1 MHQVEM
7 VSLEDLVSHDHLYR
21 QFLSIWNFKCVMKRL
36 APLQKNNPNE
46 GYGLLRLF
54 KCLLLQFAEDLS
66 DRELEQCLKDNVAAK
81 FFCDFGLT
89 EKTPD
94 HTVFCR
100 TRKRIQASTL
110 SKIFS
115 DLREQLK
122 KAGVMREVFSFVDAT
137 HLIAKANL
145 WEERD
150 KALAKKYEKLNN
162 DVLPE
167 VAYDKE
173 ARIGCKGKKK
183 FWYGY
188 KAHTCVDMQSG
199 LINRVAI
206 TPANL
211 TDANGFKH
219 ACPRQGAVYADKGYC
234 VSPAI
239 DAAMHRGCDLRAIK
253 KNNMAGKNKDLDR
266 WLTGIRSPYERVFS
280 QRERR
285 VRYAGVAKN
294 QFAAYMQAIAF
305 NLKRLVIL
313 DIPLLEIA

>member
-7 VSLEDLVSHDHLYR
+7 VSLDDLVSEDHLYR
-21 QFLSIWNFKCVMKRL
+21 QFLSIWSFKGVAKRL
-36 APLQKNNPNE
+36 SPLQKDNANE

-54 KCLLLQFAEDLS
+54 KCLLLQYLEDLS
-66 DRELEQCLKDNVAAK
+66 DRELEQFLKDNVAAK

-94 HTVFCR
+94 HSVFCR
-100 TRKRIQASTL
+100 TRARIQAPLL
-110 SKIFS
+110 SKIFT
-115 DLREQLK
+115 DLRDQLK
-122 KAGVMREVFSFVDAT
+122 QAGLMREVFSFVDAT
-137 HLIAKANL
+137 HLIAKASL

-150 KALAKKYEKLNN
+150 KALAAKYEKLNN
-162 DVLPE
+162 EVLPE

-173 ARIGCKGKKK
+173 ARIGSKGKKK

-199 LINRVAI
+199 LINRIAI
-206 TPANL
+206 TPANV

-219 ACPRQGAVYADKGYC
+219 VCPRQGAAYADKGYC
-234 VSPAI
+234 IAPAL
-239 DAAMHRGCDLRAIK
+239 DAAQRRGCELRAIK
-253 KNNMAGKNKDLDR
+253 KNNMLGKNKDLDC
-266 WLTGIRSPYERVFS
+266 WLTGIRAPYERVFS

-285 VRYAGVAKN
+285 VRYRGVAKN

-305 NLKRLVIL
+305 NLKRLVSL